1 MESKK
6 QLILLVLNELSAN
19 SDENHPLTQTQ
30 IAKNIS
36 GKKYVCDRKTVC
48 RNIKFLIDMGYRI
61 KKKEKNKGF
70 YMDKRLFSLEE
81 IDFIGTAILDSDG
94 KSLIEKI
101 ELSKR
106 VTDILNKMYRRDW
119 IKSLLK
125 TLRKIFFKFSK
136 IL

>member
-119 IKSLLK
+119 ISEKIWILLNVTYK
-125 TLRKIFFKFSK
+125 
-136 IL
+136 